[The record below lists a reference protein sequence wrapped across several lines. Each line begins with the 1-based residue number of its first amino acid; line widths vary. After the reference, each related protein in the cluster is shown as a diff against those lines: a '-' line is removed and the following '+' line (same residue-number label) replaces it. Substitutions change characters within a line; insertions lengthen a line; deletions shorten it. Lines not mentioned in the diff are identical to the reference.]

1 MKPEVFFV
9 ALHFPFT
16 GHFSTQG
23 RSTVIIIII
32 ILVTGDRYDCKLWS
46 SLSKN

>member
-1 MKPEVFFV
+1 MKPEVFF
-9 ALHFPFT
+9 APQTSFLQDIFLHNE
-16 GHFSTQG
+16 G
-23 RSTVIIIII
+23 IILIII

>member
-1 MKPEVFFV
+1 MKPEVFF

-23 RSTVIIIII
+23 IIILIIIIII
-32 ILVTGDRYDCKLWS
+32 ILVTGDRYDCKL
-46 SLSKN
+46 